1 MPVRYTMKRYAYHLL
16 LPLAP
21 FLGWGPI
28 THVYLHKKAMDDL
41 KGNGPEGIL
50 KSEQDKEYFTNA
62 GNITD
67 LIKANQLRYKERYYE
82 YAHNT
87 IPTKFEGRPIFGER
101 LWEENL
107 RRGRRD
113 GMVYSLAWICHQVS
127 DQFPHRYPT
136 DGYEGFVNARRF
148 FAPYYPDDEDWS
160 KRPKALRNDLI
171 SADHWL
177 AEIFADLLSLS
188 READYF
194 RSCKINLDFGDYPE
208 IEDVSAK
215 VIQDFHDELYP
226 AVKYFIPLKPKIM
239 LRVYRYY
246 HLVLRVFLDMYFHFY
261 ESLGADKIQRLVNDY
276 APFSNLERM
285 LDFSV
290 QSIYDSIERPIGGWE
305 PEKFKTPDPGPV
317 RFSVYS
323 YENYEGPER
332 YDFGF
337 RRGFLPWVAGL
348 FFNSQLLNE
357 LAKRVADR
365 MSTWGLIKPVMEIA
379 SKRRRSGMN
388 ITAYFLCELDDA
400 TDPSMDELV
409 QKTVARFK
417 LKEKG
422 A

>member
-1 MPVRYTMKRYAYHLL
+1 MDIRLAYFFL
-16 LPLAP
+16 LPITP

-28 THVYLHKKAMDDL
+28 THIYLHKKAVDNL
-41 KGNGPEGIL
+41 NGKGPEGIL
-50 KSEQDKEYFTNA
+50 GSDEDKESFINA
-62 GNITD
+62 GNVAD

-87 IPTKFEGRPIFGER
+87 IPTKFEGRPVFGER
-101 LWEENL
+101 IWEENL

-113 GMVYSLAWICHQVS
+113 GMIYSLAWICHQVS

-148 FAPYYPDDEDWS
+148 FAPYYPNDDDWS

-177 AEIFADLLSLS
+177 AEIFADLLCLS
-188 READYF
+188 KEADFF
-194 RSCKINLDFGDYPE
+194 RSYKVDLDFGDYPE
-208 IEDVSAK
+208 MEDVSAK
-215 VIQDFHDELYP
+215 VIDEYHDELYP

-239 LRVYRYY
+239 KRVYRYY
-246 HLVLRVFLDMYFHFY
+246 HLVIRIFMDMYFHFY
-261 ESLGADKIQRLVNDY
+261 EMLGPEIIHEFIHDY
-276 APFSNLERM
+276 RQLGDLERM

-290 QSIYDSIERPIGGWE
+290 EAIRDAIEQPLGSWN
-305 PEKFKTPDPGPV
+305 PEGFKIPDPGPV

-323 YENYEGPER
+323 YENYDGPER

-337 RRGFLPWVAGL
+337 RRGFLPWISGL
-348 FFNSQLLNE
+348 FFNSQLLNG
-357 LAKRVADR
+357 LAGRVAGR
-365 MSTWGLIKPVMEIA
+365 MSTWGLTKPVMEIA
-379 SKRRRSGMN
+379 AKRRRSGVN
-388 ITAYFLCELDDA
+388 ITAYFLCEMDA
-400 TDPSMDELV
+400 AANPSIDELI
-409 QKTVARFK
+409 QKTAARFR